1 MECTLCP
8 RRCGADR
15 TNTPGFCGGTS
26 RIKVARAAPHLWEE
40 PCLSGEHGSG
50 TIFFSGCQLKCVYC
64 QNSAISDGGAGK
76 YITTDELTELF
87 YRLSSQGVHNI
98 NLVTPDPYLPQVA
111 EAISTAKAQGFSL
124 PFVMNCS
131 GYETVESLRLME
143 GLTDIYLPDF
153 KYMSPL
159 LAKKYSRA
167 PDYPAVAKAALGE
180 MFRQQPKTE
189 WGSDG
194 MLKRGI
200 IVRHLL
206 LPGHLEDS
214 KRVLAYLYQTYG
226 DSIYISIMSQFTPLG
241 IPIWGGNYP
250 ELNRTVTEEEYDTL
264 IDFACRLGIKNAF
277 IQDGSA
283 ASESFIPAFNGEGV

>member
-8 RRCGADR
+8 RRCGVDR
-15 TNTPGFCGGTS
+15 INTPGFCGASS
-26 RIKVARAAPHLWEE
+26 RMMIARAAPHCWEE
-40 PCLSGEHGSG
+40 PCLSGEKGSG

-64 QNSAISDGGAGK
+64 QNRAIADGKAGK
-76 YITTDELTELF
+76 PVTTSELTELF
-87 YRLSSQGVHNI
+87 FRLASRGVHNI

-111 EAISTAKAQGFSL
+111 EAIRAAKAQGFTL

-131 GYETVESLRLME
+131 GYETVASLRLME
-143 GLTDIYLPDF
+143 GLVDIYLPDF

-167 PDYPAVAKAALGE
+167 SDYPSVAKAALSE
-180 MFRQQPKTE
+180 MFRQQPCHE

-194 MLKRGI
+194 MLQKGI

-206 LPGHLEDS
+206 LPGHVEDS

-226 DSIYISIMSQFTPLG
+226 DRIYISIMSQFTPIGLES
-241 IPIWGGNYP
+241 YP

-264 IDFACRLGIKNAF
+264 VDFACRLGIKNAF